1 MNHTTTTVMIAIVGI
16 AATLLAAGTIA
27 AAVGSEH
34 SAFAHHKKG
43 DYKGQKETRSNA
55 ISQGAIN
62 KQIILCITYG
72 MASPILT
79 GACTNTGTAHDDN
92 SGGIIAFPNPASSP
106 MKRGSSYTT
115 QQSMPMK
122 PSTTT
127 TTSTPNLEHTSSP
140 MKQGSS
146 YTPYSTQQSMPMKP
160 STTTTTSTPN
170 LEHTSSP
177 MKSSTTRIDGSYP
190 SVALMKP
197 SSSATTTSTPNLEH
211 TSSPMKSST
220 TSTPLKFNAPIKIPF
235 DLPG

>member
-1 MNHTTTTVMIAIVGI
+1 MNHTTTTTVMIAIVGI
-16 AATLLAAGTIA
+16 AATLLAAGTFA

-43 DYKGQKETRSNA
+43 YYKGQKETRSNA
-55 ISQGAIN
+55 ISQGAAN
-62 KQIILCITYG
+62 KQIILCVTYG

-79 GACTNTGTAHDDN
+79 GACTNAATANNGN
-92 SGGIIAFPNPASSP
+92 SGGIIAFSNPASSP
-106 MKRGSSYTT
+106 MKR
-115 QQSMPMK
+115 
-122 PSTTT
+122 
-127 TTSTPNLEHTSSP
+127 
-140 MKQGSS
+140 GSS

-160 STTTTTSTPN
+160 STTTTTSTPI
-170 LEHTSSP
+170 LEHTSGP
-177 MKSSTTRIDGSYP
+177 MKSSTTNQVGSYP

>member
-1 MNHTTTTVMIAIVGI
+1 MNHTTTTTVMIAIVGI
-16 AATLLAAGTIA
+16 AATLLAAGTFA

-34 SAFAHHKKG
+34 SAFAHYKKG
-43 DYKGQKETRSNA
+43 YYKGQKETRSNA
-55 ISQGAIN
+55 ISQGAAN

-79 GACTNTGTAHDDN
+79 GACTNAATANNGN
-92 SGGIIAFPNPASSP
+92 SGGIIAFSNPASSP
-106 MKRGSSYTT
+106 MKR
-115 QQSMPMK
+115 
-122 PSTTT
+122 
-127 TTSTPNLEHTSSP
+127 
-140 MKQGSS
+140 GSS

-170 LEHTSSP
+170 VVHTSGP

-197 SSSATTTSTPNLEH
+197 SSSTTTTSTPNLGH
-211 TSSPMKSST
+211 TSGPMKSST